1 MQISDFFVDK
11 YKTLYL
17 KEHEIFK
24 TDLFANINISK
35 VYVQK

>member
-24 TDLFANINISK
+24 TDLLQI
-35 VYVQK
+35 